1 MLQCGNSRCT
11 ASVLRVYC
19 ECTESLEL
27 ERGVASAVLGVVEAV
42 LAADCAVC
50 RLRWRVHA
58 VRAAREIPGDIHLK
72 TCHI

>member
-50 RLRWRVHA
+50 RLCGECMLCA
-58 VRAAREIPGDIHLK
+58 PRARSPEIY
-72 TCHI
+72 T